1 MEIKNYD
8 NLFLPAKDMEKSKEF
23 YTQILGLKM
32 KFEFEDKGMVAY
44 KVGDEE
50 PAIILKDIS
59 MHPDA
64 QATIWLEVENVKAI
78 YEQLRQQGI
87 LFLSE
92 PFKIKTGWAAE
103 FTDPSGNRLGLTD
116 YDSY

>member
-78 YEQLRQQGI
+78 YEQLRQQGFYPNHSRSKQAGLLNLPI
-87 LFLSE
+87 H
-92 PFKIKTGWAAE
+92 PVTGW
-103 FTDPSGNRLGLTD
+103 
-116 YDSY
+116 DSLIMIHIN

>member
-59 MHPDA
+59 MYPDA

-92 PFKIKTGWAAE
+92 PFKIQTGWAVE
-103 FTDPSGNRLGLTD
+103 FTDPSGNRLGFTD